1 MKKTAEE
8 MAAIKELKV
17 SLGQALKA
25 IRTDVERGY
34 IPMRRLADAI
44 HIPASNLKYIE
55 DGVNAPSPDVYI
67 ALLENLPVTDTEQ
80 QELDLMYSAIR
91 GTPPPDVCR
100 IICTNHELNDAL
112 RLIGD
117 DVLSGEQIAEIT
129 ALIASYKVPKTEGA
143 ATNG

>member
-25 IRTDVERGY
+25 IRTDDERGY

-67 ALLENLPVTDTEQ
+67 ALLENLPVTDAEQ